1 MDMLQCVAL
10 CSVGKERT
18 VNQDNLYLNGIC
30 KSKNEE
36 VFYEQDIQE
45 AAGSYIY
52 AVVDG
57 MGGLCY
63 GEDAAYTAVSE
74 LKKYVDDERKGN
86 KMISGRRAIQHMNQ
100 AVCILGREKKAPV
113 GSTATILKYQN
124 RKVRIY
130 NVGDSKA
137 FLFRNASLRQLSEDH
152 TEQESFLRMK
162 EEMGMTDFL
171 FSGNGLTQYL
181 GVEENEFLLEPGV
194 TETIEIEE
202 QDIILLC
209 SDGLTGMVDTED
221 ILQVM
226 LEPIALETK
235 VKKLEKIAMDAG
247 GKDNITILLLAL
259 GEMI

>member
-1 MDMLQCVAL
+1 MDKLQCVAL
-10 CSVGKERT
+10 CSVGKERK
-18 VNQDNLYLNGIC
+18 VNQDNFYLNGIY
-30 KSKNEE
+30 KSKSEK
-36 VFYEQDIQE
+36 VLWQQDIQE
-45 AAGSYIY
+45 ASGSYIY

-63 GEDAAYTAVSE
+63 GEEAAYVAVSE
-74 LKKYVDDERKGN
+74 LKKYVDGKRKES
-86 KMISGRRAIQHMNQ
+86 KMLSCRRAIKYMNQ

-137 FLFRNASLRQLSEDH
+137 FLFRNDSMRQLSEDH
-152 TEQESFLRMK
+152 TEKESFMRMK
-162 EEMGMTDFL
+162 EEMGMTDFS

-181 GVEENEFLLEPGV
+181 GVEEDEFLLEPAI
-194 TETIEIEE
+194 TETIEVED
-202 QDIILLC
+202 QDIFLLC

-226 LEPIALETK
+226 LEPVALEAK
-235 VKKLEKIAMDAG
+235 VKKLEQIAMDAG
-247 GKDNITILLLAL
+247 GKDNITILLLSL
-259 GEMI
+259 C

>member
-1 MDMLQCVAL
+1 
-10 CSVGKERT
+10 
-18 VNQDNLYLNGIC
+18 
-30 KSKNEE
+30 
-36 VFYEQDIQE
+36 
-45 AAGSYIY
+45 
-52 AVVDG
+52 
-57 MGGLCY
+57 
-63 GEDAAYTAVSE
+63 
-74 LKKYVDDERKGN
+74 
-86 KMISGRRAIQHMNQ
+86 
-100 AVCILGREKKAPV
+100 
-113 GSTATILKYQN
+113 
-124 RKVRIY
+124 
-130 NVGDSKA
+130 
-137 FLFRNASLRQLSEDH
+137 
-152 TEQESFLRMK
+152 MK

-181 GVEENEFLLEPGV
+181 GVEEDEFLLEPGV

>member
-1 MDMLQCVAL
+1 MDKLQCVAL
-10 CSVGKERT
+10 CSVGKERKT
-18 VNQDNLYLNGIC
+18 NQDNFYLNGIY
-30 KSKNEE
+30 KSKSEE
-36 VFYEQDIQE
+36 VFFEQDIQE

-63 GEDAAYTAVSE
+63 GEEAAYTAVSE
-74 LKKYVDDERKGN
+74 LKKYVDDKRKEN
-86 KMISGRRAIQHMNQ
+86 KMISVRRAIQQMNQ
-100 AVCILGREKKAPV
+100 AVCILGRERKAPV

-137 FLFRNASLRQLSEDH
+137 FLFRNGSMNQLSEDH
-152 TEQESFLRMK
+152 TEKESFMHMK
-162 EEMGMTDFL
+162 EEMGMTDFA

-181 GVEENEFLLEPGV
+181 GVEEEEFLLEPSI

-202 QDIILLC
+202 QDIFLLC
-209 SDGLTGMVDTED
+209 SDGLTGMVDTKD

-226 LEPIALETK
+226 IEPIALEAK
-235 VKKLEKIAMDAG
+235 AKKLEQIAIDAG
-247 GKDNITILLLAL
+247 GKDNITILLLKL
-259 GEMI
+259 CETI